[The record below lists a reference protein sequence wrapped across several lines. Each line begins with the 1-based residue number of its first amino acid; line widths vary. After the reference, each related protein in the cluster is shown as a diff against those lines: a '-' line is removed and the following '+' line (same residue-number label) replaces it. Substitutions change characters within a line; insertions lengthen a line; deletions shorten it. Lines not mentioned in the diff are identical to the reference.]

1 MQITPLPKKT
11 RKIQKQKQRAVEDDE
26 ISSLRIKCLRKAREY
41 LKNSQDSLEATK
53 YHAIET
59 MRRIL
64 ILSDNSHLKLKSLF
78 VTMVR
83 TISACAADSSCE
95 VKLREFN
102 QYLDRMENEKHF
114 DEEGSKVTQVEAP

>member
-1 MQITPLPKKT
+1 
-11 RKIQKQKQRAVEDDE
+11 V
-26 ISSLRIKCLRKAREY
+26 REY

-53 YHAIET
+53 YYAIEA
-59 MRRIL
+59 MRRVL

-78 VTMVR
+78 VTLAR
-83 TISACAADSSCE
+83 TISTSPADSNCE
-95 VKLREFN
+95 EKLREFN